1 MASKFEKNLKK
12 YAELAIRVGVNLR
25 PGQRLL
31 VRAPSPYG
39 VAFEHAPLVH
49 HIAESAYKAGARLVD
64 VFWGDEQMEL
74 IRFAQAPRDSFTEYP
89 RWKAIGPLD
98 YAERGDAILTISATD
113 P

>member
-49 HIAESAYKAGARLVD
+49 YIAESAYKAGARLVD
-64 VFWGDEQMEL
+64 VFW
-74 IRFAQAPRDSFTEYP
+74 ATN
-89 RWKAIGPLD
+89 RWN
-98 YAERGDAILTISATD
+98 
-113 P
+113 